1 MTRARLIDGNVF
13 AESLKTL
20 LATELRALTRQGI
33 RPGLATVLLG
43 TDYAARAYE
52 RRVRHLAA
60 EMGCYYVGEE
70 LGAGVEQADALATV
84 GKLNADPRISGI
96 LILRPAPP
104 QIDEVALYRTL
115 DPVKDIE
122 AVHPLN
128 AGLLALGD
136 PRYVPSTPASC
147 FYLLD
152 NYLRL
157 AGRDLASYYQRAK
170 IVVVGRS
177 NNVGKPALLLAMA
190 RNATL
195 VSCDQHTFAA
205 GRLREATSEADVLIV
220 AAGVPGLIT
229 GADVRRGAVVIDV
242 GINPVVDAGTG
253 RTRLVGDVDQ
263 ASVLEKIEA
272 LTPVPGGVGPVT
284 DVWLLNNTIT
294 AAKFAAGLEHV
305 HPVVDGLRLAE
316 VVRTVA

>member
-1 MTRARLIDGNVF
+1 MSARLIDGRVF
-13 AESLKTL
+13 ADGLKSL
-20 LATELRALTRQGI
+20 LAGEIRALHRQGI
-33 RPGLATVLLG
+33 RPGLATVLMG
-43 TDYAARAYE
+43 ADYAAAAYE

-60 EMGCYYVGEE
+60 EMQCYYVCERF
-70 LGAGVEQADALATV
+70 AGSVEHADALAAV
-84 GKLNADPRISGI
+84 GKFNADPRISGI

-104 QIDEVALYRTL
+104 QVDEVALYRTL

-157 AGRDLASYYQRAK
+157 SGRDVAGCYERSK

-177 NNVGKPALLLAMA
+177 NNVGKPAILLAMA

-205 GRLREATSEADVLIV
+205 GRLRESTLEADVLIV

-229 GADVRRGAVVIDV
+229 GADVRSGSVIIDV
-242 GINPVVDAGTG
+242 GINPVRDRVTG

-263 ASVLEKIEA
+263 GSVLDKAEA

-294 AAKFAAGLEHV
+294 AAKFAAGMEHV
-305 HPVVDGLRLAE
+305 HPVLDGLRLAE